1 MTLKNI
7 SPIETPA
14 WKNLKNHFAE
24 IKNNKII
31 DFFKDTKRLSHF
43 SVSWKNFY
51 VDFSKNRLN
60 LKTLN
65 LLLDLAKQCDLQ
77 NSIQAQFLGKKI
89 NKTENRSVLHTAC
102 RCIDSDKILVDGI
115 DIVPEIINERNKI
128 KSFCDK
134 VLDGHITGSTGKKI
148 TDVVNIGIGGSD
160 LGPRM
165 VTEALKFYR
174 SRLNTHFISNVDG
187 DHVYEVLKALN
198 PETTLFIVV
207 SKTFTTQETLT
218 NAKTIK
224 NWMISNLGNKSVEHH
239 FVAVSSNKNE
249 IANFGIKDEYT
260 FSMNDWVG
268 GRFSI
273 WSSVGLIISLSI
285 GFENYNKFLNG
296 ARLAD
301 DHFRSSSFEKN
312 IPVLMGLISVWYNNF
327 FECESEAV
335 ISYSQYLNKLPAYL
349 QQSLMESN
357 GKNVD
362 RNGKNVKYQTGNIVW
377 GDTGT
382 NSQHAFFQLIHQG
395 TKLIPC
401 DFIGF
406 KHPLH
411 KENHQ
416 HDILMSNF
424 FAQTEA
430 LLMGKSLAK
439 VEDEL
444 KRKSQSKEFAPY
456 KVFKGNI
463 PSNSFLIDKLSPE
476 SLGSLI
482 AFYEHKIFV
491 QGIIW
496 NVFSYDQWG
505 VELGKELASSV
516 LREIETKTLENHD
529 PSTSSLVH
537 LYNSKD

>member
-1 MTLKNI
+1 MALKNI
-7 SPIETPA
+7 SPTDTIA
-14 WKNLKNHFAE
+14 WKNLTNHFEE
-24 IKNNKII
+24 IKNSKIL
-31 DFFKDTKRLSHF
+31 DFFQDPKRLSDF

-51 VDFSKNRLN
+51 ADFSKNRLDR
-60 LKTLN
+60 KTLG
-65 LLLDLAKQCDLQ
+65 LLLDLAKQCNLE
-77 NSIQAQFLGKKI
+77 NAIQSQFSGKKI
-89 NKTENRSVLHTAC
+89 NKTENRSVLHSAC
-102 RCIDSDKILVDGI
+102 RCIASDKILVDGLNVVPGII
-115 DIVPEIINERNKI
+115 DDRKRI
-128 KSFCDK
+128 KSFTDK
-134 VLDGHITGSTGKKI
+134 VLNGQITGSTGKKI

-165 VTEALKFYR
+165 VTESLKYYK
-174 SRLNTHFISNVDG
+174 SRLTSHFISNVDG
-187 DHVYEVLKALN
+187 DHVYEVLKTLN
-198 PETTLFIVV
+198 PESTLFIVV

-218 NAKTIK
+218 NATTIK
-224 NWMISNLGNKSVEHH
+224 SWVISKLGKKSVENH
-239 FVAVSSNKNE
+239 FVAVSSNE
-249 IANFGIKDEYT
+249 SAIENFGIKKEYT

-273 WSSVGLIISLSI
+273 WSSVGLVISLSI
-285 GFENYNKFLNG
+285 GFENYNKLLKG

-301 DHFRSSSFEKN
+301 DHFKSSSIEKN
-312 IPVLMGLISVWYNNF
+312 IPVLMGLISIWYNNF
-327 FECESEAV
+327 FKCESEAV
-335 ISYSQYLNKLPAYL
+335 ISYSEYLNKLPSYL

-357 GKNVD
+357 GKNID
-362 RNGKNVKYQTGNIVW
+362 RNGKNIKYQTGNIVW
-377 GDTGT
+377 GNTGT

-430 LLMGKSLAK
+430 LLMGKSLEK
-439 VEDEL
+439 VKAEL
-444 KRKSQSKEFAPY
+444 KAKSQSKELAPY

-463 PSNSFLIDKLSPE
+463 PSNTFLIDKLNPE

-496 NVFSYDQWG
+496 NIYSYDQWG
-505 VELGKELASSV
+505 VELGKQLASSV
-516 LREIETKTLENHD
+516 LNEIEAKTLENHD
-529 PSTSSLVH
+529 PSTSRLIKF
-537 LYNSKD
+537 YNSKE